1 MLNYLKKEPY
11 IYNKLKHSLLIML
24 IISLVFTLIITYMH
38 QQINK
43 QQIIAN
49 YQIVGGLTNLFP
61 DKEEEI
67 TSIFFEDNNTNY
79 IEQGKKSLNKFGY
92 TENMN
97 ICYNKNIYSKSI
109 VVLVCNIIMV
119 ICIFLF
125 LLFYFSKNIVYIMK
139 KLELFSDGID
149 KIMDRNYS
157 TRLSTNNEGIVNR
170 IGNQFNLMARRLE
183 LSIEEIKKGREQI
196 KSIVTDISHQFKTP
210 LSSIKL
216 FNSLMLEDDVD
227 RENQLQFLLRS
238 KEEISKLEWLIKS
251 LIGISRLEAGMI
263 SIKKEKSDLKQTI
276 LQAINSIYL
285 SASEKNIS
293 IDIKELISKDI
304 NHDSKWTKEAIFNI
318 LENAVKYTKN
328 GGKITI
334 RMEQLETSVRLI
346 IQDTGIGIPNNE
358 QVNIFN
364 RFYRGKSKEVQKKE
378 GSGVGLY
385 LTKRILEEQQFNI
398 TLYSIENTG
407 TTFSILFFIT

>member
-11 IYNKLKHSLLIML
+11 IYNKLKQSLLIML

-38 QQINK
+38 KQINK

-49 YQIVGGLTNLFP
+49 YQVVGGLTNLFP

-67 TSIFFEDNNTNY
+67 TSIFFEENNTDY
-79 IEQGKKSLNKFGY
+79 IEQGKKILNKYGY

-97 ICYNKNIYSKSI
+97 IRYNKNMYSKSI
-109 VVLVCNIIMV
+109 VVIVCNIIMI

-125 LLFYFSKNIVYIMK
+125 LLLYYSKNIVYIMK

-149 KIMDRNYS
+149 KIMDGNYS
-157 TRLSTNNEGIVNR
+157 IMLSTNNEGIVNR
-170 IGNQFNLMARRLE
+170 IANQFNLMARRLE

-216 FNSLMLEDDVD
+216 FNSLMLEDTVD

>member
-1 MLNYLKKEPY
+1 
-11 IYNKLKHSLLIML
+11 
-24 IISLVFTLIITYMH
+24 MH
-38 QQINK
+38 KQINK

-49 YQIVGGLTNLFP
+49 YQVVGGLTNLFP

-67 TSIFFEDNNTNY
+67 TSIFFEENNTDY
-79 IEQGKKSLNKFGY
+79 IEQGKKILNKYGY

-97 ICYNKNIYSKSI
+97 IRYNKNMYSKSI
-109 VVLVCNIIMV
+109 VVIVCNIIMI

-125 LLFYFSKNIVYIMK
+125 LLLYYSKNIVYIMK

-149 KIMDRNYS
+149 KIMDGNYS
-157 TRLSTNNEGIVNR
+157 IMLSTNNEGIVNR
-170 IGNQFNLMARRLE
+170 IANQFNLMARRLE

-216 FNSLMLEDDVD
+216 FNSLMLEDTVD

>member
-1 MLNYLKKEPY
+1 
-11 IYNKLKHSLLIML
+11 
-24 IISLVFTLIITYMH
+24 MH